1 MNFVMIC
8 FSPLNPLQGRIVSEP
23 CREKLTAIILL
34 RAYPVPMLRDS
45 GRQGVSRFVQP
56 FIPLI

>member
-8 FSPLNPLQGRIVSEP
+8 FLPLNPLKGRIVSEP
-23 CREKLTAIILL
+23 CREKLTAITPL
-34 RAYPVPMLRDS
+34 R
-45 GRQGVSRFVQP
+45 GQGVSRFVQP